1 MNTIVEFLQEC
12 GFVITRSY
20 GDEIVA
26 YCPWHSDRTASLAI
40 NPKRGWHC
48 FAGCG
53 KGRSVKTLLEKLEP
67 TQNLYQLFLDRF
79 PTYFIK
85 EYDSKKVTS
94 PNNETKYDV
103 EELPLAIDNPYL
115 LQRGI
120 TNQTINAFNIKYH
133 KAFKSIVVPIYQHG
147 NLVGSVQ
154 RNLSGN
160 PKYINSSGFD
170 RDQTL
175 FPLDKVQPVDGKVI
189 VVEGLFDSIK
199 AHQEGVIQTVCTFG
213 GYVSHEQATLLGSLA
228 NTIVICP
235 DKDVSGLKM
244 AHKTTA
250 ILMKLGLRVE
260 YTFAPGRA
268 KDFGDLED
276 FSGLEYHS
284 YWKLKALNKDIN
296 YMMERS

>member
-1 MNTIVEFLQEC
+1 MNTIAEFLQEC

-26 YCPWHSDRTASLAI
+26 YCPWHSDNTASLAI

-53 KGRSVKTLLEKLEP
+53 KGRSIKTLLEKLDP
-67 TQNLYQLFLDRF
+67 TKNLYQLFLDRF
-79 PTYFIK
+79 PAYFIK
-85 EYDSKKVTS
+85 EYDSRKKTS
-94 PNNETKYDV
+94 PNNETRYDV
-103 EELPLAIDNPYL
+103 EALPSAIDNPYL
-115 LQRGI
+115 MQRGI
-120 TNQTINAFNIKYH
+120 TNQTINDFNIKYH
-133 KAFKSIVVPIYQHG
+133 IAFKSIVVPIYQHG
-147 NLVGSVQ
+147 KLVGSVQ

-160 PKYINSSGFD
+160 PKYINSSGMD
-170 RDQTL
+170 RDKTL
-175 FPLDKVQPVDGKVI
+175 FPLDKVQPADGKVI

-199 AHQEGVIQTVCTFG
+199 AHQEGVTQTVCTFG

-228 NTIVICP
+228 STIVICP
-235 DKDVSGLKM
+235 DKDPSGLKM
-244 AHKTTA
+244 AHKTTE

>member
-1 MNTIVEFLQEC
+1 MNTIAEFLQEC

-26 YCPWHSDRTASLAI
+26 YCPWHSDSTASLAI

-94 PNNETKYDV
+94 SNNETKYDV
-103 EELPLAIDNPYL
+103 EELPPAIDNPYL

-120 TNQTINAFNIKYH
+120 TNQTINDFNIKYH
-133 KAFKSIVVPIYQHG
+133 TAFKSIVVPIYQHG

-170 RDQTL
+170 RDRTL